1 MAEYSSGMCF
11 TIFRKEPFGCSETE
25 RVLLTSVVQYL
36 SNSLQP
42 HGDSLPGAIVYEILL
57 ARILEWEAIPFS
69 RGFSQP
75 GEWIWV
81 SCIVGRFF
89 TIWTISE
96 AQSEVPACG
105 ILSTLLISLLHHK
118 HCLHPLTSIHAQS
131 PASWGSR
138 LQLISSE
145 NTEACVCVCVCVC
158 DFPVLKWL
166 PERLFL
172 WICSFSF
179 ELKQVWE

>member
-42 HGDSLPGAIVYEILL
+42 HGDSLPGTIVYEILL

-75 GEWIWV
+75 RE
-81 SCIVGRFF
+81 
-89 TIWTISE
+89 
-96 AQSEVPACG
+96 
-105 ILSTLLISLLHHK
+105 
-118 HCLHPLTSIHAQS
+118 
-131 PASWGSR
+131 
-138 LQLISSE
+138 
-145 NTEACVCVCVCVC
+145 
-158 DFPVLKWL
+158 
-166 PERLFL
+166 
-172 WICSFSF
+172 
-179 ELKQVWE
+179 